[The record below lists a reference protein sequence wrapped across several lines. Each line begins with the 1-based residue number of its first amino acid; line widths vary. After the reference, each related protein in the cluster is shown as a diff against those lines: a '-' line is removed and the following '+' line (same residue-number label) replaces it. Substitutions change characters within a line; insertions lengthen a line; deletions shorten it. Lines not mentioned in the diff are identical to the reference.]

1 MPNFLF
7 DNAFWIGLV
16 MAYLAIV
23 IPVILVFIAAFW
35 RLYSKAA
42 QPGWAVLIP
51 FYNLFIYTQVIKRPK
66 WWMLLYLIGTIPFF
80 GTLGLLFLS
89 IIDALRLAKVFGRS
103 TEFGVGLILV
113 NVVFISIL
121 AFGKSDYD
129 ALRVSEGEL
138 I

>member
-80 GTLGLLFLS
+80 LS
-89 IIDALRLAKVFGRS
+89 
-103 TEFGVGLILV
+103 LIH
-113 NVVFISIL
+113 I
-121 AFGKSDYD
+121 
-129 ALRVSEGEL
+129 
-138 I
+138 